1 MAWYWLLLLWPTW
14 WAINT
19 HTCVIRSPARPN
31 HGAWLAA
38 GVALA
43 LSIGLR
49 HEVGGDWINYR
60 NNLEELKG
68 LPFFEVVAKGDPAF
82 AILSWLA
89 GFWGGDY
96 LVNTLSAVP
105 FTIGLLVFCRAQPQP
120 WLALAVAIPYLV
132 IVVAMG
138 YTRQGVAIGF
148 ALLGIVALNEGR
160 WRTFL
165 MWIAIAALFHKSAV
179 ILMPLA
185 LFSGTQNRWLMVLG
199 VAVAG
204 GLAFVLLLQ
213 EAIEKLFINYV
224 DAEMESTGAAIRV
237 AMNTL
242 PAALFLAFRSKF
254 QLAPAQQRFWTWMA
268 LSALLFVPALVFSP
282 SSTAVDRVAL
292 YWIPIQLFV
301 WSRLPL
307 ALSPSGLA
315 TRKYTALILLYY
327 AAVQAVWLLFA
338 THSYAWLPYRFLP
351 LEWLKSVL

>member
-1 MAWYWLLLLWPTW
+1 MTWYWLLLLWPTW
-14 WAINT
+14 WAIST
-19 HTCVIRSPARPN
+19 HSGAFRAPARISQ
-31 HGAWLAA
+31 GAWLAA
-38 GVALA
+38 GLVLA

-49 HEVGGDWINYR
+49 HEVGGDWFNYQA
-60 NNLEELKG
+60 NLVG
-68 LPFFEVVAKGDPAF
+68 LNGIPFIEAIRIGDPAF
-82 AILSWLA
+82 TALGWLA
-89 GFWGGDY
+89 GFWGGDH
-96 LVNTLSAVP
+96 LVNALSAVP

-148 ALLGIVALNEGR
+148 ALLGVVALNEGR

-185 LFSGTQNRWLMVLG
+185 LFSGTRNRLLMVLG
-199 VAVAG
+199 VVLAG

-213 EAIEKLFINYV
+213 EAIENLLINYV
-224 DAEMESTGAAIRV
+224 GAEMESTGAAIRV
-237 AMNTL
+237 AMNAL
-242 PAALFLAFRSKF
+242 PAALFLALRSKF
-254 QLAPAQQRFWTWMA
+254 QLALAQQRFWTWMA
-268 LSALLFVPALVFSP
+268 LSALLFVPALGVSP

-315 TRKYTALILLYY
+315 TRRYTALILLYC

-351 LEWLKSVL
+351 LEWLKNML